1 MASKHPFAVVFIH
14 GLAKKPAPDKLK
26 EIWLWGLGRD
36 NPMPSVFSP
45 PNGGIDLSTK
55 GVPQRFNYYA
65 DVFYG
70 TDYETEVDSYYEA
83 NDEKE
88 IAAEGLDQ
96 IEGDLR
102 LPKPVTPRERA
113 FLRDFEAK
121 LAVNLALIPSEPPV
135 SPKKIVVGADT
146 YEIASWL
153 PDPVKQAIIKKAA
166 MEAFYFLFDKEY
178 VRSDGAR
185 FMVRQELRQRLL
197 KELAAAQAQAERLV
211 VVSHSMGTMVAYDVL
226 RNCPECPAVDTL
238 ITLGSPLGV
247 REVQDELIAVD
258 ADDVDFPAAKLR
270 RWVNVY
276 DPLDPVCGA
285 DPKLADDYRAVNAKT
300 VEDVKESNW
309 GNWRHTIT
317 HYFAGTRFRAELAK
331 AVGIA

>member
-121 LAVNLALIPSEPPV
+121 LAVNLALTRWKRSISFSTRSTCAATAPV
-135 SPKKIVVGADT
+135 SWCDRSF
-146 YEIASWL
+146 AS
-153 PDPVKQAIIKKAA
+153 
-166 MEAFYFLFDKEY
+166 
-178 VRSDGAR
+178 G
-185 FMVRQELRQRLL
+185 
-197 KELAAAQAQAERLV
+197 
-211 VVSHSMGTMVAYDVL
+211 
-226 RNCPECPAVDTL
+226 C
-238 ITLGSPLGV
+238 
-247 REVQDELIAVD
+247 
-258 ADDVDFPAAKLR
+258 
-270 RWVNVY
+270 
-276 DPLDPVCGA
+276 
-285 DPKLADDYRAVNAKT
+285 
-300 VEDVKESNW
+300 
-309 GNWRHTIT
+309 
-317 HYFAGTRFRAELAK
+317 
-331 AVGIA
+331 